1 MVRERIQPDGNA
13 LPWRRLAISMV
24 AAAFVT
30 TACSGSAAAPSTASV
45 AASRPSIAPTAA
57 ADPSPTIS
65 STAPSFQ
72 PSARAEP
79 TPIPIWT
86 GLAERVPGAPGH
98 CDHLSPCQFTAGT
111 YQTYG
116 RWAFLPGLTMD
127 IPDGWKSTEQDAG
140 EFSLFNPDFPDGNGL
155 FFWRDVIP
163 VEPDGTHITTVPSTV
178 AAITSWLRAD
188 HRLRVSDAMEVVI
201 GKGLATTTFVVD
213 VAGGAV
219 NKDHECADLGAKVT
233 CFPILTDP
241 AHWGDGAWTVAS
253 TESSRYYLAAVGPV
267 SNRHLLV
274 MAVVAQAD
282 PATERLRLEK
292 AVAPI
297 LDSLDVS
304 RVTFN

>member
-1 MVRERIQPDGNA
+1 MVRERIQPDRNA

-45 AASRPSIAPTAA
+45 ASSRPSIAPTAA

-65 STAPSFQ
+65 SAAPSFQ

-79 TPIPIWT
+79 TPIPIGT
-86 GLAERVPGAPGH
+86 GPQDQTPGAPGQ
-98 CDHLSPCQFTAGT
+98 CSGPTPCQFTAGT

-127 IPDGWKSTEQDAG
+127 IPDGWSSAEQDAG
-140 EFSLFNPDFPDGNGL
+140 EFNLINPDFPDGDGL

-178 AAITSWLRAD
+178 AGITSWLSAN
-188 HRLRVSDAMEVVI
+188 HRLRVSDPMKVVI
-201 GKGLATTTFVVD
+201 GKGLAATTMVVD
-213 VAGGAV
+213 VPDGTV
-219 NKDHECADLGAKVT
+219 NKDQVCDFSPKAA
-233 CFPILTDP
+233 CINILTDP
-241 AHWGDGAWTVAS
+241 AHWDGDLTVAS
-253 TESSRYYLAAVGPV
+253 IESSRFYLADIGPA
-267 SNRHLLV
+267 SDRHLLV
-274 MAVVAQAD
+274 VALFAQAD